1 MKKIIILTF
10 IISLFFSCSNDQK
23 STEKSGKK
31 TIVTTTGILADCIK
45 EMVGNDVEVIS
56 LMGPGVDP
64 HLYKAVQGDLSKL
77 ENADVIIY
85 NGLHLEGKMAEVL
98 EKLARIKPVYALSDG
113 IDKARLRQIENS
125 EVYDPHIWFDV
136 KIWRDGLSFI
146 EEKLISNFP
155 EAKDSIIIRATKYK
169 ASLDS
174 LDLFVKN
181 KVTEIPAS
189 QRVLITA
196 HDAFH
201 YFGNAY
207 GIEVRGLQ
215 GISTLSQA
223 GLKDVKDLSDLILT
237 KNIKAL
243 FVETSVS
250 HKQLEAVV
258 ANCKEKGHQIVI
270 GGTLYSDA
278 LGEKNSGVDTYYSMV
293 KYNVE
298 TIVNGLK

>member
-1 MKKIIILTF
+1 MKKITILLILTCF
-10 IISLFFSCSNDQK
+10 LFSCSNDN
-23 STEKSGKK
+23 SETEKSGKK
-31 TIVTTTGILADCIK
+31 TIVTTTGILADCVK
-45 EMVGNDVEVIS
+45 KMVGSDVEVIS

-64 HLYKAVQGDLSKL
+64 HLYKAVQGDLAKL

-113 IDKARLRQIENS
+113 IEKTRLRQIENS
-125 EVYDPHIWFDV
+125 DVYDPHIWFDV

-146 EEKLISNFP
+146 EEKLKTNFP
-155 EAKDSIIIRATKYK
+155 ESKDSISTRSATYFTE
-169 ASLDS
+169 LDS
-174 LDLFVKN
+174 LDIYVRN
-181 KVTEIPAS
+181 SVMEIPNS

-207 GIEVRGLQ
+207 GVEVRGLQ

-258 ANCKEKGHQIVI
+258 QNCKDKGHQISI

-278 LGEKNSGVDTYYSMV
+278 LGEKNSGADTYTSMV

-298 TIVNGLK
+298 TIVKGLK